1 MKKLLIA
8 AAIAAALVMIP
19 AKVGANTVR
28 DDGNEWLNKC
38 NEGTSG
44 YEMWCLGY
52 TQSLSH
58 GYDIL
63 TSYSKTD
70 LYCPGNRLV
79 SIGQLRDI
87 MRNYLYR
94 NPAKR
99 SDKMM
104 LVYIEAMRESYPC

>member
-28 DDGNEWLNKC
+28 DDGNEWLSKC
-38 NEGTSG
+38 NDDSYTTQG
-44 YEMWCLGY
+44 WCLGY

-58 GYDIL
+58 GYDVL
-63 TSYSKTD
+63 SSYSKKD
-70 LYCPGNRLV
+70 LYCSGNRLV

-99 SDKMM
+99 SDQMM
-104 LVYIEAMRESYPC
+104 LIYIEAMQESYPC